1 MADEGGVAAVD
12 RALSILDAFCESDAK
27 LSLAEIS
34 KRTGLYKSTILRL
47 MKSLEKFGY
56 MYRSD
61 DGAYTLGAKTLFLG
75 TLYQRQFR
83 TSEIVPPVLR
93 KIVAELKEGDETV
106 LLMKPLTFMNLSGR
120 ALRAAVDFY
129 KLPGS

>member
-12 RALSILDAFCESDAK
+12 RALSILDAFSERDAK

-56 MYRSD
+56 LYRSD

-93 KIVAELKEGDETV
+93 KIVAELKEGASFYVRDGNHRVCLHRVDSTYAI
-106 LLMKPLTFMNLSGR
+106 R
-120 ALRAAVDFY
+120 YAV
-129 KLPGS
+129 